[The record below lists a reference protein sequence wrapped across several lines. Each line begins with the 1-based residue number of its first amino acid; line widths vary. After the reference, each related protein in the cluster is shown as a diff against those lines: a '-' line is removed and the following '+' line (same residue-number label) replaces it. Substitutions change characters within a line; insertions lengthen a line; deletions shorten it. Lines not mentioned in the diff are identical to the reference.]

1 MDVIIIGNYTF
12 TCFSL
17 YKCSIGQRGENITQ
31 VVILHCLTYI
41 YIDIKIAIYCS
52 ILYLFK
58 LGAQIIQT
66 PRQSPPRPIQ
76 YIIMHDISY

>member
-1 MDVIIIGNYTF
+1 MDVKIIGNYTF
-12 TCFSL
+12 TCFSF
-17 YKCSIGQRGENITQ
+17 YKCLIGQRGENITQ

-41 YIDIKIAIYCS
+41 YGYKNCNLLQYF
-52 ILYLFK
+52 YLFK